1 MRDLVSDLAPALL
14 FAPGVL
20 TADPTPLIIDTAGYD
35 GATLLLAI
43 GAGGITF
50 TGVNKIEFV
59 IRHGDDPGGSDQAA
73 VTNANHVIGAT
84 LQAGGIF
91 RALTA
96 AKAAAD
102 VTKLAYKGP
111 KRYISVLPDFSGT
124 HATGTAIAG
133 ICALGFPLTGPI
145 A

>member
-20 TADPTPLIIDTAGYD
+20 TADPTALTIDTAGYD
-35 GATLLLAI
+35 GATILLAI

-59 IRHGDDPGGSDQAA
+59 LRHGDASDGSDQAP

-84 LQAGGIF
+84 LAAGGIF

-102 VTKLAYKGP
+102 VTKIGYKGP

-133 ICALGFPLTGPI
+133 IAALGFPLNGPI

>member
-14 FAPGVL
+14 FAPAVM
-20 TADPTPLIIDTAGYD
+20 TADPTPLIIDLAGYE
-35 GATLLLAI
+35 GAAILLAI

-50 TGVNKIEFV
+50 TGTNKIEF
-59 IRHGDDPGGSDQAA
+59 ILKHGDLADGTDQAP
-73 VTNANHVIGAT
+73 VTNADHVIGAT
-84 LQAGGIF
+84 LAAGGIF
-91 RALTA
+91 RSLTA

-102 VTKLAYKGP
+102 VTKLGYKGP
-111 KRYISVLPDFSGT
+111 KRYISVLPDFGGT

-133 ICALGFPLTGPI
+133 IAALGFPLTGPT